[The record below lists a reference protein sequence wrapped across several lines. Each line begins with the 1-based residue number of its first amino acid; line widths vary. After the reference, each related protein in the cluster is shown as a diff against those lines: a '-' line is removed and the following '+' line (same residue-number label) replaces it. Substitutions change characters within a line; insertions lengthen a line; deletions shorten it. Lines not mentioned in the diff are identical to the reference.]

1 MENTNETMETMEE
14 VTVMDEPETTEVLD
28 CTSDDDGRSGNGLK
42 IALALGGLVAAGVI
56 AASKNLKSK
65 KSDKPKKKRRH
76 YKIVRVEEPD
86 DEEDSTVI
94 DLDDEDIE
102 TVEPDESEKEET
114 EK

>member
-1 MENTNETMETMEE
+1 MENETMETMENE

-28 CTSDDDGRSGNGLK
+28 CTSDYDEGGSGNGLK
-42 IALALGGLVAAGVI
+42 IALALGGLVAAGGI
-56 AASKNLKSK
+56 AAYKKLKSK
-65 KSDKPKKKRRH
+65 KSDKPKKKRAH
-76 YKIVRVEEPD
+76 YKFVRVEEPD

-102 TVEPDESEKEET
+102 TVEQDESEKEET